1 MMDDFPK
8 NYEDEQNAQ
17 MYRIASLEAT
27 MKMVKTRKK
36 TKKCKIQKLKILQK
50 RQIQR
55 EGDRE

>member
-8 NYEDEQNAQ
+8 NYDEQNAQ

-36 TKKCKIQKLKILQK
+36 TKKSKIQKLKILQK
-50 RQIQR
+50 RQIHR